1 MLSSIL
7 GAPLLP
13 STITTTSTSTPSSTS
28 TASTTT
34 SVSSVT
40 TVPSNSPVVSV
51 SPTPGG
57 GATEMLAQWT
67 LLLSL
72 LLVTIITVMMI

>member
-7 GAPLLP
+7 GTPLLP
-13 STITTTSTSTPSSTS
+13 STISTTTTTSTSTPSS
-28 TASTTT
+28 STTT
-34 SVSSVT
+34 SISSVIA
-40 TVPSNSPVVSV
+40 VPSNTPVVPV

-57 GATEMLAQWT
+57 GATEILAQWT

-72 LLVTIITVMMI
+72 LLVTMVSVMI